1 MILGNLSLALIMVW
15 SISGAGIIGCVLYQ
29 LRARKRRQKQ
39 IVAMNSKRYPSQ
51 QSYGVEQKLMRS
63 KLHPLATQKF
73 TQAFFSKANP
83 SKRLI
88 SLQIM
93 SSIFGCITFV
103 VLISLAFGPE
113 TLSIW
118 PGISGAILS
127 MIFAGLIPSQYL
139 AYKKKQRQRQIQEGM
154 PDLIDLLVLCVD
166 AGLSLDSAM
175 TRIVGQLQKINPVLS
190 QEIQLTLDEINI
202 LPNRSQAFINFQNR
216 AGSDL
221 VTYFVLT
228 VNQTTQ
234 YGTPLSA
241 TLKTL
246 AEESRR
252 SAMLDMEDRASRL
265 PVLLSIPLILFIL
278 PPVVSLSVGPGFILM
293 LRGLGG

>member
-1 MILGNLSLALIMVW
+1 
-15 SISGAGIIGCVLYQ
+15 
-29 LRARKRRQKQ
+29 
-39 IVAMNSKRYPSQ
+39 
-51 QSYGVEQKLMRS
+51 
-63 KLHPLATQKF
+63 
-73 TQAFFSKANP
+73 
-83 SKRLI
+83 
-88 SLQIM
+88 
-93 SSIFGCITFV
+93 
-103 VLISLAFGPE
+103 
-113 TLSIW
+113 
-118 PGISGAILS
+118 
-127 MIFAGLIPSQYL
+127 
-139 AYKKKQRQRQIQEGM
+139 M